1 MDPIDDQ
8 IRSAPIPALA
18 DAFSGAGRSLYLVG
32 GYLAWTIIDQLHLPL
47 ALAFLLAVG
56 GAALVGLIL
65 QVALINPL
73 LGKEGWDSASLI
85 ATLGA
90 SIVLESGALLIYG
103 PQVKQMPTVVE
114 GQFKIGTVL
123 ISNQALIV
131 IATAVLFL
139 VLMSVF
145 LRASRHGLA
154 IRAISQNMDAAR
166 LAGVPIRTAFLI
178 VMCISAALAGLAGVL
193 LSSIFYLAPT
203 SGFVPMVKALVVTI
217 FGGLGSVKGT
227 IWAAYTIGL
236 LEAALQVYLGAGWAL
251 PGLFLFMIVML
262 VVRPNGLFGLGEV
275 RRL

>member
-1 MDPIDDQ
+1 M
-8 IRSAPIPALA
+8 ALGLTLIWGSSRMLNL
-18 DAFSGAGRSLYLVG
+18 DHCSLYLVG

-47 ALAFLLAVG
+47 ALAFLLAVAS
-56 GAALVGLIL
+56 AALVGLIL

-90 SIVLESGALLIYG
+90 SIVLESAALLIYG

-166 LAGVPIRTAFLI
+166 LAGVPARTAFLI
-178 VMCISAALAGLAGVL
+178 VMR
-193 LSSIFYLAPT
+193 
-203 SGFVPMVKALVVTI
+203 
-217 FGGLGSVKGT
+217 
-227 IWAAYTIGL
+227 
-236 LEAALQVYLGAGWAL
+236 
-251 PGLFLFMIVML
+251 